1 MWLNFYVSSTSTIWT
16 FTSPT
21 VKSCPFLSSWTA
33 AFLCGLTQDPQNW
46 MEGPQLTA
54 RGSPLMYLMKS
65 FKQLMLFMVNFM
77 TIRHSERTMYVLCF
91 QQMHF
96 SYYTIWKKYWF
107 CSNVIVRIKFIYKT
121 FRKQRPTSKC
131 KEQTFALPIY
141 IKICRNFQSIQ
152 STYKFL

>member
-1 MWLNFYVSSTSTIWT
+1 
-16 FTSPT
+16 
-21 VKSCPFLSSWTA
+21 
-33 AFLCGLTQDPQNW
+33 

-54 RGSPLMYLMKS
+54 RGSPLNALNEVIQTTDAIYVE
-65 FKQLMLFMVNFM
+65 FHDYM
-77 TIRHSERTMYVLCF
+77 TFRDNHVCSVSLANTFFLLYNL
-91 QQMHF
+91 
-96 SYYTIWKKYWF
+96 KKYWF
-107 CSNVIVRIKFIYKT
+107 CSNVILRIKFIYKT